1 MDGAVKQLL
10 SGLVGLV
17 LCSSAWSEVPI
28 ERPAMKE
35 GDTWTVRTTSE
46 KAPSAWNQTH
56 NEITVTRVTSSTI
69 FLSVK
74 ASGSTQPPRELFVGA
89 DWARLRDVNGKETVV
104 NRPVVFPL
112 SQGKSWDVA
121 YSEDNPNKNHKSEKF
136 NTHFTVVG
144 LETVEVPAGKF
155 QAWKIEADGRWQAEL
170 APGQN
175 VVQSAQSGQS
185 GATLVT
191 QVQNTTARET
201 TGRLYKAYWYVPEM
215 KRWVKSVEE
224 DYSSGGVRNARYTE
238 ELESFK
244 AGGAKGE

>member
-17 LCSSAWSEVPI
+17 LCSSAWSEAPI
-28 ERPAMKE
+28 ERPAVKE
-35 GDTWTVRTTSE
+35 GDTWTVRSTTE
-46 KAPSAWNQTH
+46 KAPAAWNQTH

-74 ASGSTQPPRELFVGA
+74 AAGSTQPPREIFVGA

-191 QVQNTTARET
+191 QVQNTTAHET

-244 AGGAKGE
+244 AGGVKAE